1 MVQASGEERGRDG
14 GGGGQREAGIRD
26 PVHLQIK
33 FVMPGIRWAR
43 SQRLIQLIK
52 L

>member
-1 MVQASGEERGRDG
+1 MVQASGKERERDG
-14 GGGGQREAGIRD
+14 GWQSEAGIKD